1 MRVAAISAAAGAIAV
16 VVGFV
21 CWALMQW
28 RRRRRAEAQPRW
40 SLSPTLAASQGSHK
54 KLRERKNS
62 FKRAPSF
69 PRGERDRRSSG
80 MGIRRYESGEVLENL
95 VEMPSAESYG
105 DLPLSG
111 APLPLRTTPRAPPLL
126 TPRHPGGN
134 PVTTHAPFGAPRPP
148 PSMRAGT
155 PLPEEAA
162 GDEEVHSSMHAVTL
176 ALRRCLK
183 RAAPLLPVQAG
194 CGGGGGS
201 VPAARPPG
209 AAEAAPPEAVVAA
222 AAAAAAGPVSRHRR
236 SASWGSGQPAAGEVA
251 AEAGRLLF
259 EAERQAALQQ
269 QAAAVD
275 GVFSA
280 AVAAA
285 SPAQPAARAEAEAE
299 EAEAEAEAEAEVL
312 LGPLIEAFSESLEAF
327 VFPILGN
334 GFFVQQ
340 VSRSCQAD
348 LGMLH
353 EAMGRLG
360 LEAEGGDATVRA
372 RPSPLTLGL
381 ALTRAPALTP
391 APNLDAHPNSTRL
404 LTLSLTTEPDHWA
417 EPSP

>member
-1 MRVAAISAAAGAIAV
+1 
-16 VVGFV
+16 
-21 CWALMQW
+21 
-28 RRRRRAEAQPRW
+28 
-40 SLSPTLAASQGSHK
+40 
-54 KLRERKNS
+54 
-62 FKRAPSF
+62 
-69 PRGERDRRSSG
+69 
-80 MGIRRYESGEVLENL
+80 
-95 VEMPSAESYG
+95 
-105 DLPLSG
+105 
-111 APLPLRTTPRAPPLL
+111 
-126 TPRHPGGN
+126 
-134 PVTTHAPFGAPRPP
+134 
-148 PSMRAGT
+148 MRAGT

-162 GDEEVHSSMHAVTL
+162 GDEEVHSSVHAVTL

-183 RAAPLLPVQAG
+183 RAAPLPPVQAG

-269 QAAAVD
+269 QQAVAVD

-280 AVAAA
+280 AAAAA
-285 SPAQPAARAEAEAE
+285 SPAQPAARAEAAQAEAE
-299 EAEAEAEAEAEVL
+299 EAAQAEAEVL

-334 GFFVQQ
+334 GFVVQQ
-340 VSRSCQAD
+340 VNRSCQAD
-348 LGMLH
+348 IGMLH

-360 LEAEGGDATVRA
+360 LEVEGEDATVRS

-381 ALTRAPALTP
+381 TLTRPPT
-391 APNLDAHPNSTRL
+391 
-404 LTLSLTTEPDHWA
+404 
-417 EPSP
+417 